1 MRVRLPQHLL
11 SQHSYKSELIEAIVS
26 NVDVQFNWCM
36 LSVDIDS
43 EDYACELLEEMIKL
57 WVTIR
62 GFSTVSAWLEQYK
75 ASSKATTQKSKGL
88 RKTLAQSAAQTD

>member
-1 MRVRLPQHLL
+1 M
-11 SQHSYKSELIEAIVS
+11 S
-26 NVDVQFNWCM
+26 NVDVQFNWCV

-43 EDYACELLEEMIKL
+43 EDYTCEVLEEMIKL

-75 ASSKATTQKSKGL
+75 ASSKVTAQNLKGYERL
-88 RKTLAQSAAQTD
+88 LPKVQHKQISYIDILCI